1 MEQEFLN
8 WYKSNQRS
16 FHCSQFDE
24 EQISY
29 AAWLEG
35 HRQSLTVN
43 DIVELVQAFSDTT
56 ITKEMIIE
64 ELKLNFHKYKF
75 N

>member
-1 MEQEFLN
+1 MEQEFEK
-8 WYKSNQRS
+8 WYENNQKG
-16 FHCSQFDE
+16 FHSGQFDE
-24 EQISY
+24 KQIAY

-35 HRQSLTVN
+35 HRQSLTVEDIE
-43 DIVELVQAFSDTT
+43 DIVNVFSDD
-56 ITKEMIIE
+56 IVTKGQVID